1 MEKGN
6 VNKLVATWLHRVLTE
21 RYKSMKVQ
29 TIESGNTR
37 LSRLIADLGL
47 KNLFPE
53 SNAWDV
59 KVDVTGIL
67 QGKQEAYLAL
77 IDFEPKKLTLDDV
90 AVLLGYA
97 RAVNPIL
104 FMLIS
109 PYPLVDPLITLLK
122 DYGRLDVLEYGPQK
136 RYIRI
141 AKWDNVKDEIIPSSV
156 LPPGRL
162 L

>member
-6 VNKLVATWLHRVLTE
+6 INKRVATWLHRVLTE

-53 SNAWDV
+53 FNAWDV

-77 IDFEPKKLTLDDV
+77 IDFEPKKLTIDDV

-104 FMLIS
+104 CMLIS
-109 PYPLVDPLITLLK
+109 PYPPVDPLITLLK
-122 DYGRLDVLEYGPQK
+122 DYGRHDVLEYGREK
-136 RYIRI
+136 RHIRI
-141 AKWDNVKDEIIPSSV
+141 AKWHDVRKEVIPGSIF
-156 LPPGRL
+156 PPGRL
-162 L
+162 F